1 MSKRRVPQKA
11 LTDIGVTRM
20 RKLLE
25 LAEEAVREGNPER
38 ARRYV
43 ELARRIG
50 AKTQVRFPREARVC
64 DRCGIPMIPGVNCI
78 VRLGDHRVCIT
89 CGMCGEVSR
98 RPYIKEQSH
107 D

>member
-50 AKTQVRFPREARVC
+50 AK
-64 DRCGIPMIPGVNCI
+64 
-78 VRLGDHRVCIT
+78 
-89 CGMCGEVSR
+89 
-98 RPYIKEQSH
+98 K
-107 D
+107 